1 MRKLIYALDGAFLG
15 EFPIDRAR
23 MTIGR
28 RPGNDIHID
37 NLSISGE
44 HAAIVTTG
52 DAVFIEDLG
61 STNGTVVNGQPVGK
75 HVLRHGDL
83 IELGKYQLRYAD
95 IDTLKA
101 LATIAP
107 EVAGKT
113 GGIPPAPATPTSTP
127 KKMSAV
133 SLPAAVPDQP
143 SARERSAP
151 GMAAPGMAAPAARMC
166 FKDGPEAGRE
176 LALTKVLTTL
186 GRHGSQLAVVTRR
199 PHGYFISHIEGV
211 RHPVVNGSPIGLQA
225 HALADHDVIEVGG
238 VVMTF
243 HCDAA

>member
-15 EFPIDRAR
+15 EFPIDRTR

-28 RPGNDIHID
+28 RPGSDIHID

-52 DAVFIEDLG
+52 DEVLIEDLG

-83 IELGKYQLRYAD
+83 IELGKYQLRYT
-95 IDTLKA
+95 DTDALKA
-101 LATIAP
+101 LAAIAP
-107 EVAGKT
+107 EDAGKT
-113 GGIPPAPATPTSTP
+113 GGIHAPAPATLASTP
-127 KKMSAV
+127 EGV
-133 SLPAAVPDQP
+133 SGVSPAAVPDRP
-143 SARERSAP
+143 SARER
-151 GMAAPGMAAPAARMC
+151 AAPGMAAPAARMC
-166 FKDGPEAGRE
+166 FMDGPEAGRE

-211 RHPVVNGSPIGLQA
+211 HHPVVNGSPIGLRA